1 MLTRRLLLTP
11 NRYDAL
17 CEITGRCAVGFQTS
31 IDERDVQMPVNKN
44 VSSDA
49 NTVTIAIK
57 GMFDLSVQQDFR
69 KAYEEEEKTK
79 DFIIDMHQ
87 TEYMDSA
94 AFGMLLVF
102 RDYLGG
108 DKAKVVIKNASD
120 DIKKSFEILQFD
132 RMFLLE

>member
-1 MLTRRLLLTP
+1 
-11 NRYDAL
+11 
-17 CEITGRCAVGFQTS
+17 
-31 IDERDVQMPVNKN
+31 MPVHKN
-44 VSSDA
+44 LSNDT
-49 NTVTIAIK
+49 NTVTIVID

-69 KAYEEEEKTK
+69 KVYEEEGKSK
-79 DFIIDMHQ
+79 QYVIDMRQ

-108 DKAKVVIKNASD
+108 DKANVLIKNASD

-132 RMFLLE
+132 RMFSLE